1 MWMSGE
7 RLLFASKCSITLGLA
22 VLLGLLYN
30 KENGYWSGLTVAI
43 SFSTGRQPTF
53 TVANA
58 RAQGTVMGSIYGVLC
73 SFVFQKFV
81 DLWFLPLL
89 PWIIFASFLK
99 FSRMYGQPGG
109 LSAAVGAL
117 LILGR
122 KKYGAPSKFAI
133 ARITEAIIGLT
144 CLIMVEVLLRPV
156 RAATLAKIEISR
168 CLMGLQDWI
177 EGVAMDSHSISLR
190 TYHQKL
196 AFLVGGLETFVGEAE
211 LEPNFWFKPFHA
223 GCYRKLLGSLSK
235 MVDILAFTANQME
248 FSSREFSRL
257 GAPGKDHS

>member
-1 MWMSGE
+1 
-7 RLLFASKCSITLGLA
+7 
-22 VLLGLLYN
+22 
-30 KENGYWSGLTVAI
+30 
-43 SFSTGRQPTF
+43 
-53 TVANA
+53 
-58 RAQGTVMGSIYGVLC
+58 
-73 SFVFQKFV
+73 
-81 DLWFLPLL
+81 
-89 PWIIFASFLK
+89 
-99 FSRMYGQPGG
+99 
-109 LSAAVGAL
+109 
-117 LILGR
+117 
-122 KKYGAPSKFAI
+122 
-133 ARITEAIIGLT
+133 
-144 CLIMVEVLLRPV
+144 MVEVLLRPV

>member
-1 MWMSGE
+1 MVHLLLDLLLNILMWMSGE

-89 PWIIFASFLK
+89 PWIIFASFL
-99 FSRMYGQPGG
+99 SHHGG
-109 LSAAVGAL
+109 GPLAA
-117 LILGR
+117 
-122 KKYGAPSKFAI
+122 S
-133 ARITEAIIGLT
+133 E
-144 CLIMVEVLLRPV
+144 
-156 RAATLAKIEISR
+156 
-168 CLMGLQDWI
+168 
-177 EGVAMDSHSISLR
+177 
-190 TYHQKL
+190 
-196 AFLVGGLETFVGEAE
+196 
-211 LEPNFWFKPFHA
+211 
-223 GCYRKLLGSLSK
+223 
-235 MVDILAFTANQME
+235 
-248 FSSREFSRL
+248 SSY
-257 GAPGKDHS
+257 PGKD